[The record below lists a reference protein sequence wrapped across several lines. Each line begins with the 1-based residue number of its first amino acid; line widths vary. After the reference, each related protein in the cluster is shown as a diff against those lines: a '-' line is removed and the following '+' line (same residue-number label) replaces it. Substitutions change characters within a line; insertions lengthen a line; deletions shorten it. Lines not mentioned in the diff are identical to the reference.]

1 MDLWIRYRHNIDLT
15 LMSLLGK
22 QRSFPDTDA
31 DAHLRAAHMIECRL
45 NLCSFLLNQHVKIDI
60 DIPAHGLV
68 LRVSVKLSLLLLFVL
83 AASLSTRRLHLLDVV
98 HDVARRRHII
108 LFHLWLLS
116 KAIGY
121 LCLVYCSID

>member
-1 MDLWIRYRHNIDLT
+1 
-15 LMSLLGK
+15 
-22 QRSFPDTDA
+22 
-31 DAHLRAAHMIECRL
+31 MIECRL

-116 KAIGY
+116 KAIGCLSSLLFDRLIGNNLDSELNGMFDAKFGLNEISVCSKRGEVTY
-121 LCLVYCSID
+121 LLLI